1 MIDEKVEKMILEES
15 KLENLVTPRYE
26 SYNFANI
33 SGTVEEVL
41 GGDNGRS
48 LPEDVFE
55 DVDTEGVKNVAL
67 VFVDAFGFVQW
78 KKYGGGLD
86 FFSNLIE
93 NGRVTPLT
101 TIFPSE
107 TAAAVTTM
115 NTGLTPQEHSVVSW
129 RVFLEELDTTIRTL
143 PFTTLDKKDPKKL
156 KEGIDVSVLYGS
168 ETVFNRLK
176 SEEVTSTGIIPKS
189 IEGSDYNS
197 YMMKEASV
205 KGFQNAFDMAL
216 KLRKSI
222 ESSERK
228 NYFHCYTD
236 QVDSALHEYGPDT
249 EEHISQLE
257 AVSQALQKQLVEK
270 LSPEKAEETLLI
282 VVADHGQADVNP
294 DDITD
299 LLSFEIV
306 KENLERDQKGEMILP
321 TGGPRATILH
331 IQEGKEDKVKNFLD
345 DELNARVFRTSEAL
359 EKGLFGKGEVNN
371 RSRLGDIVVIPKEE
385 EKMIWYEHED
395 HKGYSDYE
403 GHHGGMSKAE
413 MLVPFATAKIS
424 DLKREA
430 ENN

>member
-1 MIDEKVEKMILEES
+1 VIDEKVEEMIIEES
-15 KLENLVTPRYE
+15 KLEKLVTPRYE
-26 SYNFANI
+26 DYNFANI
-33 SGTVEEVL
+33 PGTVEEVL
-41 GGDNGRS
+41 GRDNDRS
-48 LPEDVFE
+48 LPDDVFE
-55 DVDTEGVKNVAL
+55 EVDTEGVKNVAL

-78 KKYGGGLD
+78 KKYGEDLD

-115 NTGLTPQEHSVVSW
+115 NTGLTPQEHSIVSW

-143 PFTTLDKKDPKKL
+143 PFTTLDNEDPKEL
-156 KEGIDVSVLYGS
+156 KEGIDVSVLYDG

-176 SEEVTSTGIIPKS
+176 TEGVASTGIIPES

-205 KGFQNAFDMAL
+205 KGFHNAFDMAL

-222 ESSERK
+222 EGAEGK

-249 EEHISQLE
+249 DEHISQLE
-257 AVSQALQKQLVEK
+257 AVSQALQKQVVEK

-299 LLSFEIV
+299 LLSFDTVE
-306 KENLERDQKGEMILP
+306 ENLKRDQKGEIILP
-321 TGGPRATILH
+321 TGGPRAALLH
-331 IQEGKEDKVKNFLD
+331 IQDGKEEKVKNFLD
-345 DELNARVFRTSEAL
+345 NRLDAKVLRTSEAL
-359 EKGLFGKGEVNN
+359 EEGLFGRGEVKNL
-371 RSRLGDIVVIPKEE
+371 SRLGDILVIPKEE
-385 EKMIWYEHED
+385 GKMIWYEHED

-413 MLVPFATAKIS
+413 MLVPFTTAKIS
-424 DLKREA
+424 DLKRAA
-430 ENN
+430 END